1 MAFDIEFKKF
11 LVEENLEKKSFI
23 LDMID
28 IYTLNDVNFLVN
40 RINRLYKNGLTKQ
53 QINQLLILSDSLKY
67 LQQEYINEPTFRL
80 KELKDL
86 SSDSSI

>member
-1 MAFDIEFKKF
+1 MAFDNEFRKF

-28 IYTLNDVNFLVN
+28 IYTLNDVSFLVN
-40 RINRLYKNGLTKQ
+40 RINRLYKSGLSKQ

-67 LQQEYINEPTFRL
+67 LKQEYINEPTFRI

-86 SSDSSI
+86 SPDSSV